1 MSVSNFRSP
10 STSSYCIESAENSGG
25 MKTQEDEIQDQ
36 LDPDAVLPKEERAPE
51 SEIQDQLDPDAV
63 LPEEYRGRVFPESEK
78 ILPVE
83 CSDPLPLSIHPVPVT
98 DHESVDPVLIAPENE
113 VHDPV
118 STAPVPIFVIHVL
131 LVGSHR
137 SSESVIMMMILSF

>member
-10 STSSYCIESAENSGG
+10 STSSYSIESAVNSAGT
-25 MKTQEDEIQDQ
+25 KTPEAVIQDQ
-36 LDPDAVLPKEERAPE
+36 LDPDAVPPEEERAPE
-51 SEIQDQLDPDAV
+51 SYA
-63 LPEEYRGRVFPESEK
+63 GRVFPESEK
-78 ILPVE
+78 VLPVE
-83 CSDPLPLSIHPVPVT
+83 FSDPLPLSIHPVPVT
-98 DHESVDPVLIAPENE
+98 DHESVDPVLVPPENE

-118 STAPVPIFVIHVL
+118 STAPVSIFVIHVL

>member
-25 MKTQEDEIQDQ
+25 MKTQEDEE
-36 LDPDAVLPKEERAPE
+36 PDAVLPEEERAPE
-51 SEIQDQLDPDAV
+51 AEIQDQFDPDAV
-63 LPEEYRGRVFPESEK
+63 LPEEYRERAFPESEK
-78 ILPVE
+78 VLPVE
-83 CSDPLPLSIHPVPVT
+83 FSDPLPLSIHPVPVT
-98 DHESVDPVLIAPENE
+98 DHESVDPVLVPPENE

-118 STAPVPIFVIHVL
+118 STAPVPVFVIHVL